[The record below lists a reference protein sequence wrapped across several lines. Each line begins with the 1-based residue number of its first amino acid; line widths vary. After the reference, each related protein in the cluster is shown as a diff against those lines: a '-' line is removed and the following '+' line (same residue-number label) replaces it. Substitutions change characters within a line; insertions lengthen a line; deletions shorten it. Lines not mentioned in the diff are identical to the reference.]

1 METRITRR
9 ARDAFEAARIPIS
22 PVQDLAELVDHPQLR
37 YGESIVDRQ
46 YGDAG
51 TVLMPSVMP
60 RMSRSPASI
69 SWAGRALGVDT
80 EQVISEWLDGGT
92 ARQLSGEESTLSA

>member
-1 METRITRR
+1 
-9 ARDAFEAARIPIS
+9 
-22 PVQDLAELVDHPQLR
+22 
-37 YGESIVDRQ
+37 
-46 YGDAG
+46 
-51 TVLMPSVMP
+51 MPSVMP
-60 RMSRSPASI
+60 RMSRTPASI

>member
-37 YGESIVDRQ
+37 YRESIVDRQ

-51 TVLMPSVMP
+51 TVLMPSVTH

-80 EQVISEWLDGGT
+80 EQVISE
-92 ARQLSGEESTLSA
+92 

>member
-1 METRITRR
+1 VVVASSNPSSLTHIV
-9 ARDAFEAARIPIS
+9 DGG
-22 PVQDLAELVDHPQLR
+22 DLANMGRGH
-37 YGESIVDRQ
+37 
-46 YGDAG
+46 GDAG
-51 TVLMPSVMP
+51 AVLMPSVMP
-60 RMSRSPASI
+60 RMSRTPASI